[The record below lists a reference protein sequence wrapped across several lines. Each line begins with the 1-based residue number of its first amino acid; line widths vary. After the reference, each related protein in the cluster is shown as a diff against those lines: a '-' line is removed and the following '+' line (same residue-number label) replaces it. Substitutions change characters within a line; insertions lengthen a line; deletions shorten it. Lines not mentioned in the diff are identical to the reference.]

1 MNKILDDVVQR
12 LIVDD
17 TWDLAGSYLLE
28 WPLGEKLVYA
38 VCKWLE
44 EIAKENGETV
54 WETVRKI
61 IEEHE
66 ENDE

>member
-17 TWDLAGSYLLE
+17 TWDLAWSYLLE

-54 WETVRKI
+54 DDTVRKI

-66 ENDE
+66 EDEE

>member
-1 MNKILDDVVQR
+1 MNKILENVMSM

-17 TWDLAGSYLLE
+17 ELTASYLLDS
-28 WPLGEKLVYA
+28 PLGEELVYG

-61 IEEHE
+61 IEEYE
-66 ENDE
+66 EDEE

>member
-17 TWDLAGSYLLE
+17 TWDLAWSYLLE

-54 WETVRKI
+54 GETVRKI

-66 ENDE
+66 EDEE

>member
-1 MNKILDDVVQR
+1 MNRILQR
-12 LIVDD
+12 VLQDSIIDND
-17 TWDLAGSYLLE
+17 WDFVAANILE

-44 EIAKENGETV
+44 EIAKENEETV
-54 WETVRKI
+54 VDTVRKI

-66 ENDE
+66 EDEE

>member
-17 TWDLAGSYLLE
+17 TWDLAWSYLLE
-28 WPLGEKLVYA
+28 GPLGEKLVYA

-54 WETVRKI
+54 GDTVRKI

-66 ENDE
+66 EDEE